1 MPPPAKTNF
10 KTYEA
15 QTRLLAAVIAT
26 NKGIKLDFKV
36 LAAHVGGGTSAS
48 SIDHRLR
55 PIKQLAKMQVQCVN
69 KDEDPGQLPVE
80 KGEIHK
86 LYGESTPAG
95 LEWQF
100 RDIKKI
106 GKAQQD
112 AVRNGES
119 PAGVLGSSSRGRAS
133 TPRAGTGTAAST
145 PGSRASKS
153 SAAATPS
160 TATPGSRASKSAG
173 GRGSFAS
180 GLGNSQKRSRPARE
194 VSDDFE
200 SDDTDYDQKDGP
212 DPDETP
218 TGRKKPK
225 HATAGGGAGDQQQ
238 QQQQQQSASA
248 ATTPSAGGN
257 ASSLTSGGG
266 TSIFG
271 NGTGGTSIFGN
282 GTGTASSGGF
292 GSSGGGNNSTF
303 IDLVDDD
310 DHDDGEE
317 EEAAQGNA
325 GDGGREPVMK
335 QEPKT
340 KSAST
345 GDAAAGDDGYGY
357 GEGPSGY
364 YGSFVDDG
372 SFNTSFLPDGE
383 V

>member
-26 NKGIKLDFKV
+26 NKGIKLDFKAPPLFPSRRRYFRAMGILV
-36 LAAHVGGGTSAS
+36 LFI

-69 KDEDPGQLPVE
+69 QKEDPGQLPVE

-100 RDIKKI
+100 RDIKRI

-119 PAGVLGSSSRGRAS
+119 PAGVLGSSSRG
-133 TPRAGTGTAAST
+133 GAST

-160 TATPGSRASKSAG
+160 TATPGSRASKGAG

-180 GLGNSQKRSRPARE
+180 NLGNSQKRSRPARDT
-194 VSDDFE
+194 SDDFE

-225 HATAGGGAGDQQQ
+225 YAASRGGAGDHQQQ
-238 QQQQQQSASA
+238 PTTGAPAATMSA
-248 ATTPSAGGN
+248 AGGI
-257 ASSLTSGGG
+257 ASSSSSGGG
-266 TSIFG
+266 GASIFG
-271 NGTGGTSIFGN
+271 NGGGSAGNSNGN
-282 GTGTASSGGF
+282 GNK
-292 GSSGGGNNSTF
+292 NNF

-310 DHDDGEE
+310 DDVEE
-317 EEAAQGNA
+317 DAAQENGGA
-325 GDGGREPVMK
+325 GCKEPVVK

-340 KSAST
+340 KPASA
-345 GDAAAGDDGYGY
+345 GGAAAGGDDYDYGH
-357 GEGPSGY
+357 GHGPSGY
-364 YGSFVDDG
+364 YGSFEDDG
-372 SFNTSFLPDGE
+372 SFNPSYLPDGE

>member
-1 MPPPAKTNF
+1 MPPPAKTSF

-26 NKGIKLDFKV
+26 NKGIKLDFKAPSLFPSRWRFWARGILV
-36 LAAHVGGGTSAS
+36 LFSCGGASPS

-55 PIKQLAKMQVQCVN
+55 AIKQLAKMQVQCVN
-69 KDEDPGQLPVE
+69 KGEDPGQLPVE

-112 AVRNGES
+112 AVMSGES

-133 TPRAGTGTAAST
+133 TPRAGAGTAAST

-153 SAAATPS
+153 SAAATPT
-160 TATPGSRASKSAG
+160 TATPGSRASKV
-173 GRGSFAS
+173 SFAS
-180 GLGNSQKRSRPARE
+180 GVGNSQKRSRPARD

-200 SDDTDYDQKDGP
+200 SDDTDYDQKGGP

-225 HATAGGGAGDQQQ
+225 YAAARGGAGDR
-238 QQQQQQSASA
+238 QQQSATDSA
-248 ATTPSAGGN
+248 TPSAGDN
-257 ASSLTSGGG
+257 ASSSASGSGA
-266 TSIFG
+266 
-271 NGTGGTSIFGN
+271 SIFGN
-282 GTGTASSGGF
+282 GTGTASSGAA
-292 GSSGGGNNSTF
+292 NKSTF
-303 IDLVDDD
+303 IDLVNDDD
-310 DHDDGEE
+310 DHEDDEG
-317 EEAAQGNA
+317 AAQENA
-325 GDGGREPVMK
+325 GGGGKKPVIRR
-335 QEPKT
+335 EPKT
-340 KSAST
+340 KSASA
-345 GDAAAGDDGYGY
+345 GSAAAAAAAGDDDYSYGD
-357 GEGPSGY
+357 GPSGY

>member
-26 NKGIKLDFKV
+26 NKDIKLNFKV
-36 LAAHVGGGTSAS
+36 LAAHVGGGASPS

-69 KDEDPGQLPVE
+69 NGEDPGQLPVE

-112 AVRNGES
+112 AVKNGES
-119 PAGVLGSSSRGRAS
+119 PAGVLGSSGRGRAS
-133 TPRAGTGTAAST
+133 TPRTGTGTAAST

-160 TATPGSRASKSAG
+160 TATPGSRASKGAG
-173 GRGSFAS
+173 GSGSFAS
-180 GLGNSQKRSRPARE
+180 GLGNGQKRSRPARD

-212 DPDETP
+212 DPHETP

-225 HATAGGGAGDQQQ
+225 HAGARGGAGGH
-238 QQQQQQSASA
+238 QQQQQSASA

-257 ASSLTSGGG
+257 ASSLASAGGA
-266 TSIFG
+266 
-271 NGTGGTSIFGN
+271 SIFGN

-292 GSSGGGNNSTF
+292 GPSGGGNGGTF
-303 IDLVDDD
+303 IDLVDDG
-310 DHDDGEE
+310 DDGDE
-317 EEAAQGNA
+317 EEAAQENA
-325 GDGGREPVMK
+325 GGAGKKPVMK

-340 KSAST
+340 MSASA
-345 GDAAAGDDGYGY
+345 GDAAAADDDYGY
-357 GEGPSGY
+357 GDGPSGY

-372 SFNTSFLPDGE
+372 SFDTSVLPDGE